1 MIKEDNEDDL
11 NQTPSAQKRLD
22 PPIVTAGKGQGDD
35 DDEILSKIKS
45 QTVLESAQSI
55 DKYLNSL

>member
-11 NQTPSAQKRLD
+11 NQTPSVQKRLD
-22 PPIVTAGKGQGDD
+22 PPIVSAGKDQEDD

-45 QTVLESAQSI
+45 QTVLESA
-55 DKYLNSL
+55 

>member
-11 NQTPSAQKRLD
+11 NQTPSVQKRLD